1 MFTRT
6 VAIHTK
12 RGKGK
17 ELSTVMNEKV
27 LPLLRRQPGFVDEI
41 TLVSST
47 NPDQMLALSF
57 WQSEHNAKEYNTT
70 QFSTIR
76 QIVDPFLD
84 SPPTVKTF
92 NVDTSTFHK
101 IALGKAA

>member
-6 VAIHTK
+6 VEIHTK
-12 RGKGK
+12 PGKGK
-17 ELSTVMNEKV
+17 ELSTVVNEKV

-41 TLVSST
+41 TLVSSS
-47 NPDQMLALSF
+47 NPDQILAISF
-57 WQSEHNAKEYNTT
+57 WQSENEAEQYNST
-70 QFSTIR
+70 QYSTVR

-84 SPPTVKTF
+84 GSPNVRTF

-101 IALGKAA
+101 IARGKAA

>member
-6 VAIHTK
+6 VEIHTK
-12 RGKGK
+12 PGKGK
-17 ELSTVMNEKV
+17 ELSTVVNEKV

-47 NPDQMLALSF
+47 NPDDMLALSF
-57 WQSEHNAKEYNTT
+57 WQSENDAEQYNSA
-70 QFSTIR
+70 QYSTIR
-76 QIVDPFLD
+76 QIVDPFLAT
-84 SPPTVKTF
+84 PPTVKTF

-101 IALGKAA
+101 IARGKAA